1 MKKILSFVMV
11 AVLAV
16 MLGGCQKYDDSEL
29 KSRVSALESLNTYQT
44 LLQKLQAGKTV
55 TAYSQSGNDIT
66 LTFSDGSSV
75 TFNQQGV
82 PGASIAGP
90 AGPTPTFQIKDDRWQ
105 VSYDDGKTWSDVG
118 PAIEKSL
125 FKNVTAD
132 GNTLTIT
139 LADGTTIPVFYGEKA
154 GYSLKIGN
162 GVRKV
167 YTLYEF
173 EDTFNQGFV
182 KLPYTLSGELN
193 SIDDV
198 KLVLNVTP
206 TGYAYISPTQLVSVE
221 PVDAHSGYLV
231 VNHTRSNSYFNG
243 EGYEVEFPGFVL
255 DFLAI
260 FPDGTTDA
268 QQIEFLTESLQV
280 VNDSGDAFE
289 WSGGGLWANVG
300 YAAGQLIADVDYFI
314 GPGFERYDGREIA
327 DIPFNI
333 LLNHSFNSN
342 NGVIAIPNLYPDRYT
357 YDYTKDAYLMLE
369 YKIAINYPD
378 NYTFD
383 EKTYWGCR
391 LNEVFGNYT
400 IPLTSI
406 NFRQSHP

>member
-1 MKKILSFVMV
+1 MDL
-11 AVLAV
+11 LAV
-16 MLGGCQKYDDSEL
+16 
-29 KSRVSALESLNTYQT
+29 
-44 LLQKLQAGKTV
+44 
-55 TAYSQSGNDIT
+55 
-66 LTFSDGSSV
+66 
-75 TFNQQGV
+75 
-82 PGASIAGP
+82 
-90 AGPTPTFQIKDDRWQ
+90 
-105 VSYDDGKTWSDVG
+105 
-118 PAIEKSL
+118 
-125 FKNVTAD
+125 
-132 GNTLTIT
+132 
-139 LADGTTIPVFYGEKA
+139 
-154 GYSLKIGN
+154 
-162 GVRKV
+162 
-167 YTLYEF
+167 
-173 EDTFNQGFV
+173 
-182 KLPYTLSGELN
+182 
-193 SIDDV
+193 
-198 KLVLNVTP
+198 
-206 TGYAYISPTQLVSVE
+206 
-221 PVDAHSGYLV
+221 
-231 VNHTRSNSYFNG
+231 
-243 EGYEVEFPGFVL
+243 
-255 DFLAI
+255 